1 MRNICRVFF
10 TGDVKRIGRNVG
22 TVIIA
27 LGLVLIPS
35 LFSWFN
41 MIACWSVFDNTGNF
55 EGGRCQRGRRV

>member
-1 MRNICRVFF
+1 MRNIWRLF
-10 TGDVKRIGRNVG
+10 TGDVKRIGRNVV

-41 MIACWSVFDNTGNF
+41 MIACWSVFDNTGTLN
-55 EGGRCQRGRRV
+55 VAVANVD